1 VVQVDRATRAD
12 IDHLLKWAVAAWEGL
27 TEVEQEI
34 DSWDLIDQ
42 IVFIEEWPL
51 EEERLRRLAEHA
63 RANGMTEAQRI
74 RYEDLLR
81 LVERQRPIIERLRR
95 T

>member
-1 VVQVDRATRAD
+1 MAHVGRATHVD
-12 IDHLLKWAVAAWEGL
+12 IDHLLDRAIAGWEEL

-34 DSWDLIDQ
+34 DGWDLIDQ

-51 EEERLRRLAEHA
+51 EEERLRRLARYA
-63 RANGMTEAQRI
+63 QADDLTEGQRL

-81 LVERQRPIIERLRR
+81 LVERQRPIITRLQHS
-95 T
+95 